1 MAVATRTALFDR
13 HAHFGGQ
20 VGELQ
25 KGTGHQNL
33 EFHLCARPDA
43 DLDLSKQLEVAGH
56 HLPERCA
63 ACCTLHVP
71 SLLPCPT
78 SPCQQDT

>member
-1 MAVATRTALFDR
+1 MGDGCYHILR
-13 HAHFGGQ
+13 Q

-43 DLDLSKQLEVAGH
+43 DLDLSKQLEAAGH
-56 HLPERCA
+56 DLPERCA
-63 ACCTLHVP
+63 AAACFIPYPRCYAHIPITA
-71 SLLPCPT
+71 
-78 SPCQQDT
+78 